1 MKFLR
6 VLNLFKCYFYVNN
19 VFYILFLFGDKIE
32 VWVVVKLLSLRVM
45 LYIFKDIIVVV
56 WDVFVYLVD
65 V

>member
-1 MKFLR
+1 MKFLC